1 MQQIRHF
8 PMPDVD
14 DSDDGLDAD
23 EALLFGKASG
33 HATERPS
40 RLRMLVG
47 GLVLATVLVGG
58 AYLIATLAATGWRA
72 LPW

>member
-8 PMPDVD
+8 PMPDID

-23 EALLFGKASG
+23 EALLFGKAAG
-33 HATERPS
+33 HATAPPS
-40 RLRMLVG
+40 RLRMLAG

-58 AYLIATLAATGWRA
+58 AHLIATLAATGWRA